1 MLLASHWKQVC
12 NSVRFVS
19 CTLWCS
25 FPWSLRRVVERQ
37 RNPVGEL
44 VRNGRVLEESKA
56 HSWVKPVRMQDF
68 ILVSKLKTVIVALLG
83 IAHKPKASYL
93 IIQNITH
100 HLKQWWDMAISSCA
114 TIIYGQVFV
123 REHAWH
129 LNIFAYI
136 HHYHSYSFLLRGRN
150 KTKFLKAS

>member
-1 MLLASHWKQVC
+1 M
-12 NSVRFVS
+12 
-19 CTLWCS
+19 
-25 FPWSLRRVVERQ
+25 ERQ

-56 HSWVKPVRMQDF
+56 HSWVKPVGMQDF

-100 HLKQWWDMAISSCA
+100 HLKQ
-114 TIIYGQVFV
+114 
-123 REHAWH
+123 
-129 LNIFAYI
+129 
-136 HHYHSYSFLLRGRN
+136 
-150 KTKFLKAS
+150 